1 MPKIIIREYDKTRAN
16 VGEYQNFSVVVPGF
30 VNPGT
35 CDQSVF
41 DENGVFECDSQAAFK
56 EKIGKVPCGEGR
68 VIAAVAPECESDPE
82 TYTDNVAIWNEAKK
96 SGNLY
101 KAKP

>member
-1 MPKIIIREYDKTRAN
+1 MPKIIIREYDKTKAN

-30 VNPGT
+30 VNDNT

-41 DENGVFECDSQAAFK
+41 DENGVFECNSQKTFE

-82 TYTDNVAIWNEAKK
+82 TYSDNVAIWNEAKK

>member
-1 MPKIIIREYDKTRAN
+1 MPKIIIREYDKTKAN
-16 VGEYQNFSVVVPGF
+16 IGEYQNFSVVVPGF
-30 VNPGT
+30 VSPT

-41 DENGVFECDSQAAFK
+41 DENDVFECNSQKTFV
-56 EKIGKVPCGEGR
+56 EKIGKVKCGEGIA
-68 VIAAVAPECESDPE
+68 IAAVAPECESDPE
-82 TYTDNVAIWNEAKK
+82 TYEDNVAIWNEAKK